1 MICLKNVTK
10 IYSQGE
16 SSVAALRELSLTLG
30 ASGLVSVVGESGCGK
45 TTLLNLLG
53 GLDRQTEGEILIDGK
68 DTAEFSEAAWN
79 AYRSARLGFVF
90 QEYNILE
97 ELTVEENI
105 RMPLQILEIDEARKQ
120 QMTDDVIERMGLA
133 KERRKKCSRLSGGQK
148 QRVAIARAYVK
159 RPDII
164 LADEPTGNLDAEN
177 SKNIFRILRELSG
190 DTLVVTVT
198 HDSALAEEYSDRIIE
213 LREGRQ
219 AGDLCISQRLEFAV
233 ECASEPKQTAGSF
246 EELRSVLRRLFYE
259 GVDSCTLR
267 LNGRKRGEDAAEA
280 PAPKEA
286 YTGRRLEKRELWR
299 LSRRIL
305 EKRKVRQAV
314 TVLVFSLTLFF
325 LLTAIAFFSY
335 REERE
340 VARYLRENDIERTGV
355 CLPVDYSVKGDSE
368 TEIRMGMAMER
379 KLSEAL
385 GKLASLEKQCVDM
398 ELATDS
404 GLISGDEKEEL
415 SGFRAVSVTGETA
428 PEEIF
433 AGYGSRDEGAARV
446 IVTDYVADQLALS
459 GDAVGTTL
467 YLKGEPVL
475 LAGIRKTG
483 YESVSLCRK
492 AQRSESEEYYFQE
505 KFNRI
510 WYDDN
515 YLKTVETRWRREG
528 VSVMSNYFFSS
539 IPFSY
544 LNQSMHVASA
554 EQLPQETAL
563 AAGRLPE
570 RAGEIAV
577 ATGFLA
583 GLLSEGESA
592 EDYLGRTYSLKDLGA
607 EQYQGAY
614 DDCIDLRNYVGGQV
628 EIVGILEGSGTDIA
642 IAGAVYEP
650 FFTDYMQ
657 YFYADELLVRLEAG
671 NWSTVI
677 AHIHKL
683 GYRIVDPL
691 VADIYAIGQGKSAV
705 MPYLCLA
712 VLAMLLLT
720 AFLFVSL
727 ISFSVQDNRKKIG
740 ILRSLGFVGR
750 DIKLL
755 FAAEGVAVTSAASL
769 LAFGGYLGLLFA
781 VRRQNVVEEANRVC
795 HLIGYHVPTV
805 LMVLLAVNVLAF
817 FFAWLPMKE
826 MDRMELVEVI
836 RETD

>member
-10 IYSQGE
+10 VYLQGE
-16 SSVAALRELSLTLG
+16 SSITALRDVSLELETR
-30 ASGLVSVVGESGCGK
+30 GLVSVVGESGCGK

-53 GLDRQTEGEILIDGK
+53 GLDRQTEGDILIDGRN
-68 DTAEFSEAAWN
+68 TADFSEDAWN
-79 AYRSARLGFVF
+79 TYRSARLGFVF

-105 RMPLQILEIDEARKQ
+105 RMPLQILEIDEAEKTQR
-120 QMTDDVIERMGLA
+120 TEEVIERMGLA
-133 KERRKKCSRLSGGQK
+133 GERRKKCSRLSGGQK

-177 SKNIFRILRELSG
+177 SKNIFRILRELAA
-190 DTLVVTVT
+190 DTLVIVVT
-198 HDSALAEEYSDRIIE
+198 HDGALAEEFSDRIIE
-213 LREGRQ
+213 LCEGRPTS
-219 AGDLCISQRLEFAV
+219 DLRISQRLEFTV
-233 ECASEPKQTAGSF
+233 ECAAEPQQEAGSF
-246 EELRSVLRRLFYE
+246 EELRSLLRRLFYD

-267 LNGRKRGEDAAEA
+267 LNGRERREDA
-280 PAPKEA
+280 PQPSAPKEA
-286 YTGRRLEKRELWR
+286 YANRSMGKRELWR

-305 EKRKVRQAV
+305 AKRKVRQAV
-314 TVLVFSLTLFF
+314 TVLVFSLTLFL
-325 LLTAIAFFSY
+325 LLTAIAMFSY

-340 VARYLRENDIERTGV
+340 VARYLQENDVERMGV
-355 CLPVDYSVKGDSE
+355 YLPVQYSVKGDSE

-385 GKLASLEKQCVDM
+385 GELASIEAQCVDM

-404 GLISGDEKEEL
+404 GLISVEDKEEL
-415 SGFRAVSVTGETA
+415 SDFRALSVTGEA
-428 PEEIF
+428 VPEEVF

-446 IVTDYVADQLALS
+446 IVTDYIADGLALS

-475 LAGIRKTG
+475 LAGIRETG

-505 KFNRI
+505 QFNRV

-515 YLKTVETRWRREG
+515 YLKTVEARWRSEG

-544 LNQSMHVASA
+544 LNQSLHVASA
-554 EQLPQETAL
+554 EPLPQETAL

-570 RAGEIAV
+570 SAQEIAV
-577 ATGFLA
+577 TTGFLA
-583 GLLSEGESA
+583 GLLSEGESEEA
-592 EDYLGRTYSLKDLGA
+592 YLGRKYTLKDLSA

-614 DDCIDLRNYVGGQV
+614 DDCIDLRDYVGGQV
-628 EIVGILEGSGTDIA
+628 EIVGILEGSSTDIA
-642 IAGAVYEP
+642 LAGAAYDA
-650 FFTDYMQ
+650 FFADYMR
-657 YFYADELLVRLEAG
+657 YFYADELLVRPETG
-671 NWSTVI
+671 DWNTVI
-677 AHIHKL
+677 ARIHKL
-683 GYRIVDPL
+683 GYRVSDPL
-691 VADIYAIGQGKSAV
+691 VSDIYAIGQGKTAV

-712 VLAMLLLT
+712 VLAMILLT

-755 FAAEGVAVTSAASL
+755 FAAEGVLVTALASL
-769 LAFGGYLGLLFA
+769 LAFGGYMGLLFA

-805 LMVLLAVNVLAF
+805 LLVLLIVNVLAF

-836 RETD
+836 READ